1 MQFPQGSCRVRRSS
15 EGFFAEERSF
25 VTSSGAGVCRVL
37 PFASVCCWFHVCRVF
52 IALVFAMPPLS
63 TVATLAVVFLTRVFS
78 AGLVSSL
85 LLIVAILLGIILRS
99 SLGNRLDKSILLV
112 LLGEEKLL
120 LTEFVITV
128 EIVAS
133 SEV

>member
-1 MQFPQGSCRVRRSS
+1 M
-15 EGFFAEERSF
+15 
-25 VTSSGAGVCRVL
+25 
-37 PFASVCCWFHVCRVF
+37 
-52 IALVFAMPPLS
+52 
-63 TVATLAVVFLTRVFS
+63 
-78 AGLVSSL
+78 SSL

-128 EIVAS
+128 EIVVS
-133 SEV
+133 SEVEIIQLGFELFKARIPYNLGTDENTDPSSAAPEGISAGNSTG

>member
-1 MQFPQGSCRVRRSS
+1 
-15 EGFFAEERSF
+15 
-25 VTSSGAGVCRVL
+25 
-37 PFASVCCWFHVCRVF
+37 
-52 IALVFAMPPLS
+52 
-63 TVATLAVVFLTRVFS
+63 
-78 AGLVSSL
+78 VSSL

-133 SEV
+133 SEVEIIQLGFELFKARIPYNLDFAYGRKHGSLFGCSRRHFCRHLYWVLRLSFRVGL

>member
-1 MQFPQGSCRVRRSS
+1 LKR
-15 EGFFAEERSF
+15 
-25 VTSSGAGVCRVL
+25 L
-37 PFASVCCWFHVCRVF
+37 
-52 IALVFAMPPLS
+52 L
-63 TVATLAVVFLTRVFS
+63 
-78 AGLVSSL
+78 SSL

-128 EIVAS
+128 EIVVS
-133 SEV
+133 SEVEIIQLGFELFKARIPYNLDFALALSVMVHFAYRSLNDA